1 MKKFIFALS
10 AIIILSACNSD
21 GAEES
26 VSKNA
31 SDMHRG
37 EIVYKQT
44 CIGCHGEDL
53 KGRGS
58 SGKDL
63 SHIGSEKSPEYI
75 QSVIENGTRS
85 MPSNLVEGEDLDA
98 VVEWLS
104 EQK

>member
-1 MKKFIFALS
+1 MKKFIFSLS
-10 AIIILSACNSD
+10 AIVILSSCNSYST
-21 GAEES
+21 EEF

-31 SDMHRG
+31 SDIHRVD
-37 EIVYKQT
+37 IDYKKRWKDS
-44 CIGCHGEDL
+44 HGRDL

-63 SHIGSEKSPEYI
+63 SYIRSDKSPEYI
-75 QSVIENGTRS
+75 RSVIENGTRS
-85 MPSNLVEGEDLDA
+85 MTSNLVEGEDLDA